1 MAMSIKDSN
10 QMLDLERRVDSLQ
23 RDLAALRRFIRM
35 CRCEHCKRMTVEDDN
50 DNDNVCGVDA

>member
-23 RDLAALRRFIRM
+23 RDLADTRRFILM
-35 CRCEHCKRMTVEDDN
+35 GRCEHCKRMTFEDDN
-50 DNDNVCGVDA
+50 VCVAWTHEIE